1 MTKVYVI
8 GTLDTKGAELRYA
21 VERVRAAGAEAVLVD
36 VGTQGSGQGADVPSE
51 EVAAHHPRGASAVLG
66 LGDRGQAVSAM
77 AQALTVW
84 LTARTDIGAVLGLGG
99 SGNTAIVT
107 EAMRALPIGV
117 PRLMVS
123 TVASA
128 NVAPYVGPNDIAM
141 MYSVV
146 DVAGLNAISR
156 RVIGNAANAAAGMA
170 LGAVPVAVSDKPGL
184 GMTMFGV
191 TTACVTMVREAME
204 ASHEVYTFHATGTGG
219 QSMEKLADSGLV
231 AGLIDVTTTEVA
243 DLLVGGIFP
252 CTDDRFGAV
261 IRTGLPYVGSVGAVD
276 MVNFGARET
285 VPQSFEGR
293 HFHVHNAQVT
303 LMRTTPEENRRIGE
317 FIVARLH
324 RMTGPVRFLLPLRGV
339 SAIDKAGQTFHDPAA
354 DEALFAAIRGGWQVA
369 PNRQL
374 IELDH
379 HINDPEFAAALVDN
393 FRAISA
399 A

>member
-21 VERVRAAGAEAVLVD
+21 VERVRAAGAAAVLVD
-36 VGTQGSGQGADVPSE
+36 VGTQGAGQGADVPADAI
-51 EVAAHHPRGASAVLG
+51 AAHHPQGVSAVLG

-77 AQALTVW
+77 AQALTIW

-170 LGAVPVAVSDKPGL
+170 LGTVPVAASDRPGL

-252 CTDDRFGAV
+252 CTEDRLGAV

-285 VPQSFEGR
+285 VPPTFEGR

-317 FIVARLH
+317 FIVARLNQ
-324 RMTGPVRFLLPLRGV
+324 MTGPVRFLLPLRGV
-339 SAIDKAGQTFHDPAA
+339 SAIDKAGQSFHDPAA
-354 DEALFAAIRGGWQVA
+354 DAALFAAIRSGWQAA
-369 PNRQL
+369 PNRKL
-374 IELDH
+374 VELDH

-399 A
+399 